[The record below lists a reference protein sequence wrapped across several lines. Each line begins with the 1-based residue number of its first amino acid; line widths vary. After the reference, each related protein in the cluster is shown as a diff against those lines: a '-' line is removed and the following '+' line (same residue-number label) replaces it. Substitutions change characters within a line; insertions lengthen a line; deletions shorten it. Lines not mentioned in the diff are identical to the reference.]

1 VIESWRELDRLSPAR
16 ARVRGAARRVALD
29 VLRRRPRPDEPGVRV
44 VHYHYVF
51 PDQRD
56 NFARQLAL
64 LSSAFEPVSLSDAVG
79 RIEAGTWSGRELA
92 VTFDDG
98 FRNQLEHGAPLLREH
113 GFSGCFYLITDFVGA
128 GDEATERFCRERIL
142 MRGGVTPMDWD
153 DARELL
159 AQGHEVGS
167 HTVSHPNLAAADDET
182 IDHELRESRA
192 TLHERLGIDVAHFCP
207 PFGDA
212 ARFGAPH
219 SFNNSPRKAALFYG
233 CNIGA
238 ALIAA
243 VIILIPGAPL
253 LSIALNANVL
263 ATVLLPVALV
273 FMILLAKDR
282 ELMGKWAN
290 KTSTNWIAIAIVAFI
305 SICGAAYAIDS
316 FLQTVHLIPGG

>member
-212 ARFGAPH
+212 ARFDSRVTATAQSAGYRSCATSIRGANADPTDVW
-219 SFNNSPRKAALFYG
+219 ALRRHHVE
-233 CNIGA
+233 A
-238 ALIAA
+238 DW
-243 VIILIPGAPL
+243 PL
-253 LSIALNANVL
+253 DDV
-263 ATVLLPVALV
+263 
-273 FMILLAKDR
+273 R
-282 ELMGKWAN
+282 W
-290 KTSTNWIAIAIVAFI
+290 
-305 SICGAAYAIDS
+305 
-316 FLQTVHLIPGG
+316 FLGVR